1 MVKISIKIRVVDM
14 ANIFDL
20 FKQISSGGDEPK
32 GNVEY
37 IVAGLGN
44 PGAEYAKTRHN
55 AGFMA
60 IDYISGRCNARID
73 RARFSALV
81 GEAVIE
87 GKRVLLM
94 KPQTFMNSSGEAV
107 GAAAKFY
114 KIPPENIIVISDDI
128 SLDVGRVRIRRK
140 GSHGGQNGLRSIEQH
155 LGSQDYQRIK
165 VGIGAK
171 PHPDYDL
178 ASWVLSSFD
187 AKDMQSISECHPK
200 VYEGLCKMLMG
211 DTEAAMQICNG
222 K

>member
-1 MVKISIKIRVVDM
+1 M

-20 FKQISSGGDEPK
+20 FKQISTDSGETK
-32 GNVEY
+32 GNIEY
-37 IVAGLGN
+37 MVVGLGN
-44 PGAEYAKTRHN
+44 PGKDYERTRHN

-60 IDYISGRCNARID
+60 IDYISGRSNSRVD
-73 RARFSALV
+73 RAKFSALV
-81 GEAVIE
+81 GEATIA

-107 GAAAKFY
+107 SAAAKFY
-114 KIPPENIIVISDDI
+114 KIAPENIIVISDDI
-128 SLDVGRVRIRRK
+128 SLDVGRVRVRRK

-165 VGIGAK
+165 IGIGAK

-178 ASWVLSSFD
+178 ASWVLSNFD
-187 AKDMQSISECHPK
+187 VKDMEAIASCHGR
-200 VYEGLCKMLMG
+200 VYDGLCKMLLG
-211 DTEAAMQICNG
+211 DTEGAMQICNG